1 MEDENG
7 LELSLTRNG
16 KVLFR
21 MDVGALDVD
30 AVMRL
35 TETAIIGARPLQ
47 QTIQPVV
54 INAPK
59 ELISRPVKAR
69 RKSPKRSKG
78 TSKRIYPS
86 KSEKGVSPKMLAV
99 LYSVYVKGGNA
110 TNTNLKE
117 IVEIAKTIPSFEAGR
132 DPIQAVRFQFRQMK
146 KSGLLEETSFGKKL
160 TEKGLEIAQKV
171 ALEFES
177 KSSNMITLFKPSM

>member
-1 MEDENG
+1 MEAEND

-21 MDVGALDVD
+21 LDVGALDVD
-30 AVMRL
+30 AVMQL
-35 TETAIIGARPLQ
+35 TQTAIIRAKPTQ
-47 QTIQPVV
+47 QTIQPIVTTT
-54 INAPK
+54 PK
-59 ELISRPVKAR
+59 ELVTRPAKAR
-69 RKSPKRSKG
+69 KKSPKRSKG

-99 LYSVYVKGGNA
+99 LYSVYSKGGNA

-146 KSGLLEETSFGKKL
+146 KIGILEETSLGKRL
-160 TEKGLEIAQKV
+160 TEKGRDLGQKV
-171 ALEFES
+171 ALEFEQ
-177 KSSNMITLFKPSM
+177 KSSNMTALFKPS